1 MKDGVDQSIKLWRAG
16 DPAPDF
22 VVRSSN
28 SPRFHFNTV
37 AGRYIVLCFYGSAS
51 IARSFRAQS
60 HICRYTGLFNDT
72 VAAFFGVSIDP
83 ADEAQARV
91 QERVP
96 GFRYFWDFDGVVS
109 RLYGALDATTPLDGA
124 IAAYRGFTLVL
135 DPMQRVW
142 AQVRHD
148 AGHDAAIDAIFRA
161 LPPPGL
167 HSGAEVPAP
176 VLVLPRIFEPDFCR
190 QLIGLYEGN
199 GGKESGFMRQ
209 IDGKTVG
216 IYDDNYK
223 RRSDF
228 AFDHLPDFE
237 PVRAAI
243 RARIHARLV
252 PAIHKAFQFQV
263 TRMERYIVAC
273 YDAGRLGF
281 FTAHRDNTTSGTAH
295 RRFACTI
302 NLNAEDYD
310 GGELRFPE
318 FGPRTYR
325 APTGG
330 AVVFSCS
337 LLHEATPVTRGRR
350 YAFLPFLYDEA
361 AARIRQT
368 NAAALTGETIDMN
381 TARMLE

>member
-1 MKDGVDQSIKLWRAG
+1 MG

-22 VVRSSN
+22 TARSSN

-37 AGRYIVLCFYGSAS
+37 AGRYVVLCFYGSGRREAS
-51 IARSFRAQS
+51 FAAQQ
-60 HICRYTGLFNDT
+60 HLCRYSAFFNDAE
-72 VAAFFGVSIDP
+72 AAFFGISIDP
-83 ADEAQARV
+83 RDEAEGLV
-91 QERVP
+91 QEQVP
-96 GFRYFWDFDGVVS
+96 GFRYFWDFDLAVS
-109 RLYGALDATTPLDGA
+109 TLYGALAAETAAEDV
-124 IAAYRGFTLVL
+124 IAAYRGFTLLL
-135 DPMQRVW
+135 DPMQRVL
-142 AQVRHD
+142 AYLPHD
-148 AGHDAAIDAIFRA
+148 PGHDAAVDQLLRG
-161 LPPPGL
+161 LPPPRL
-167 HSGAEVPAP
+167 HTGMEVPAP
-176 VLVLPRIFEPDFCR
+176 ILVLPRVFEPEFCR
-190 QLIGLYEGN
+190 HLIALYEAQ

-216 IYDDNYK
+216 IYDDSYK

-228 AFDHLPDFE
+228 AFDHDPRFE
-237 PVRAAI
+237 QTRVAI
-243 RARIHARLV
+243 RARIQTRLV
-252 PAIHKAFQFQV
+252 PAIQRAFQFNV

-273 YDAGRLGF
+273 YESERLGF

-310 GGELRFPE
+310 GGDLRFPE

-350 YAFLPFLYDEA
+350 FACLPFLYDEA
-361 AARIRQT
+361 AARVRQA
-368 NAAALTGETIDMN
+368 NAAALTGENIDMN
-381 TARMLE
+381 AARGGK

>member
-1 MKDGVDQSIKLWRAG
+1 MSGGAGQPGKIWRTG

-37 AGRYIVLCFYGSAS
+37 AGRYAVMCFYGSAV
-51 IARSFRAQS
+51 REDSFRA
-60 HICRYTGLFNDT
+60 HRHLLGHAPFFND
-72 VAAFFGVSIDP
+72 VQAVFFGVSIDP
-83 ADEAQARV
+83 ADEAGGRV
-91 QERVP
+91 RERIP
-96 GFRYFWDFDGVVS
+96 GFRYFWDFERQVS
-109 RLYGALDATTPLDGA
+109 TLYGALAPDVAADDA
-124 IAAYRGFTLVL
+124 IAAYAGFTLVL
-135 DPMQRVW
+135 DPMHRVL
-142 AQVRHD
+142 AAIAHD
-148 AGHDAAIDAIFRA
+148 EGHDAAVDRLLAS

-167 HSGAEVPAP
+167 HSGMEVPAP
-176 VLVLPRIFEPDFCR
+176 VLVLPRLFEPEFCR
-190 QLIGLYEGN
+190 QLIGLYETN

-228 AFDHLPDFE
+228 SFDYEPPFE
-237 PVRAAI
+237 TVRAAI

-252 PAIHKAFQFQV
+252 PAIQRAFQFNV

-273 YDAGRLGF
+273 YDADRLGF
-281 FTAHRDNTTSGTAH
+281 FTAHRDNTTAGTAH

-350 YAFLPFLYDEA
+350 FAFLPFLYDDA
-361 AARIRQT
+361 AAKIRAA
-368 NAAALTGETIDMN
+368 NAAALTGENIDMN
-381 TARMLE
+381 EVRAGK